1 LRRLGIFFTFK
12 SINQIIKK
20 MVNRVILI
28 GNAGQDP
35 EIRHLDS
42 GVSVANFTLATN
54 ESYKDKSGER
64 VTQTEWH
71 RVVLWR
77 GLAEVAEKYVKKGE
91 LLYIEGRL
99 RTRSWDDKD
108 GNKRYTTEVFA
119 DTMKMLGRKPEQGVD
134 VQAEKAVENSGAG
147 NDIPESDDLPF

>member
-1 LRRLGIFFTFK
+1 
-12 SINQIIKK
+12 
-20 MVNRVILI
+20 MVNKVVLI

-35 EIRHLDS
+35 EVRHLDS
-42 GVSVANFTLATN
+42 GVAVANFNLATN
-54 ESYKDKSGER
+54 ENYKDKSGER

-71 RVVLWR
+71 RIVLWR

-108 GNKRYTTEVFA
+108 GNKRYTTEIYA
-119 DTMKMLGRKPEQGVD
+119 DEMKMLGRKPSQEDTTEQVETGREEGD
-134 VQAEKAVENSGAG
+134 DLEPAEN
-147 NDIPESDDLPF
+147 DDLPF

>member
-1 LRRLGIFFTFK
+1 
-12 SINQIIKK
+12 
-20 MVNRVILI
+20 MVNKVVLI

-35 EIRHLDS
+35 EVRHLDS
-42 GVSVANFTLATN
+42 GVAVANFNLATN
-54 ESYKDKSGER
+54 ESYRDKNGEK

-71 RVVLWR
+71 RIVLWR

-99 RTRSWDDKD
+99 RTRAWDDKD

-119 DTMKMLGRKPEQGVD
+119 DNMKMLGKKSDQPGTDRPGADGQDQSGQMEEAGPET
-134 VQAEKAVENSGAG
+134 SG
-147 NDIPESDDLPF
+147 DDDLPF

>member
-1 LRRLGIFFTFK
+1 
-12 SINQIIKK
+12 
-20 MVNRVILI
+20 MVNKVVLI
-28 GNAGQDP
+28 GNTGQDP
-35 EIRHLDS
+35 EVRHLES
-42 GVSVANFTLATN
+42 GVAVANFNLATN
-54 ESYKDKSGER
+54 ETYKDKSGEK

-119 DTMKMLGRKPEQGVD
+119 DVMKMLGKKSEPAGTGEHESAGS
-134 VQAEKAVENSGAG
+134 AEEAPAGNVEN
-147 NDIPESDDLPF
+147 DDLPF

>member
-1 LRRLGIFFTFK
+1 M
-12 SINQIIKK
+12 INK
-20 MVNRVILI
+20 VVLI

-35 EIRHLDS
+35 EVRHLES
-42 GVSVANFTLATN
+42 GIAVANFTLATN
-54 ESYKDKSGER
+54 ETYKDKNGEK

-99 RTRSWDDKD
+99 RTRNWDDKD
-108 GNKRYTTEVFA
+108 GVKRYTTEVFA
-119 DTMKMLGRKPEQGVD
+119 DVMKMLGKKSDQDSGMSSSPANDSEHVEQATD
-134 VQAEKAVENSGAG
+134 NAG
-147 NDIPESDDLPF
+147 GDDLPF

>member
-1 LRRLGIFFTFK
+1 
-12 SINQIIKK
+12 

-28 GNAGQDP
+28 GNVGQDP

-42 GVSVANFTLATN
+42 GVSVANFNLATN

-99 RTRSWDDKD
+99 RTRSWEDKE
-108 GNKRYTTEVFA
+108 GIKRYTTEVFA
-119 DTMKMLGRKPEQGVD
+119 DTMKMLGRKSDQGAD
-134 VQAEKAVENSGAG
+134 TPAEGAM
-147 NDIPESDDLPF
+147 ESEGTDSDMPQNDDLPF

>member
-1 LRRLGIFFTFK
+1 
-12 SINQIIKK
+12 
-20 MVNRVILI
+20 MVNKVVLI

-35 EIRHLDS
+35 EVRHLES
-42 GVSVANFTLATN
+42 GVAVANFNLATN

-108 GNKRYTTEVFA
+108 GNKRYTTEVLA
-119 DTMKMLGRKPEQGVD
+119 DAMKMLGKKSEQGGPDQQEVAGEPDKPEMDLPQ
-134 VQAEKAVENSGAG
+134 E
-147 NDIPESDDLPF
+147 DDLPF

>member
-1 LRRLGIFFTFK
+1 
-12 SINQIIKK
+12 
-20 MVNRVILI
+20 MVNKVVLI

-35 EIRHLDS
+35 EVRHLDS
-42 GVSVANFTLATN
+42 GVAVANFNLATN
-54 ESYKDKSGER
+54 ESYKDKTGEK

-71 RVVLWR
+71 RIVLWR

-99 RTRSWDDKD
+99 RTRAWDDKD

-119 DTMKMLGRKPEQGVD
+119 DNMKMLGKKSDQAGTVRQDESGQMEEAGPE
-134 VQAEKAVENSGAG
+134 ASG
-147 NDIPESDDLPF
+147 DDDLPF

>member
-1 LRRLGIFFTFK
+1 
-12 SINQIIKK
+12 
-20 MVNRVILI
+20 MVNKVILI
-28 GNAGQDP
+28 GNTGQDP
-35 EIRHLDS
+35 EVRHLDS
-42 GVSVANFTLATN
+42 GVSVANFNLATN
-54 ESYKDKSGER
+54 ETYKDKNGEK

-71 RVVLWR
+71 RIVLWR

-119 DTMKMLGRKPEQGVD
+119 DVMKMLGKKQESGNASAGD
-134 VQAEKAVENSGAG
+134 NFADAAAGHTAEPENSGTG
-147 NDIPESDDLPF
+147 GSENDDLPF

>member
-1 LRRLGIFFTFK
+1 LYLFFFTFNTIL
-12 SINQIIKK
+12 INTNK
-20 MVNRVILI
+20 MVNKVVLV

-35 EIRHLDS
+35 EVRHLDS
-42 GVSVANFTLATN
+42 GVTVANFTLATN
-54 ESYKDKSGER
+54 ETYKDKSGER

-71 RVVLWR
+71 RIVLWR
-77 GLAEVAEKYVKKGE
+77 GLAEVAEKFVKKGE

-119 DTMKMLGRKPEQGVD
+119 DSLKMLGRKSD
-134 VQAEKAVENSGAG
+134 HASAAG
-147 NDIPESDDLPF
+147 NEQTAETESPGVEISENDDLPF